1 MELTRRRFLTDSGT
15 VLASVGLPV
24 LGSAEPATPYAG
36 WKQGPSAAPG
46 YFPLAVWLQSP
57 QNAARYKAAGI
68 NLYVGLWQG
77 PTHAQ
82 LAALKAAGMF
92 VICEQNAVGLL
103 HKADPTIVGW
113 MHGDEP
119 DNAQAIT
126 DPATGKQTYG
136 PPVPPARIVADYK
149 RLRAADPTRPILLNL
164 GQGVANDAWVGRGPG
179 ARLQDYE
186 TYVQGGDIV
195 SFDVYPVAGMDRA
208 DGANLL
214 WYVPKGVD
222 RLVRWTRNG
231 SGGGA
236 ATVWNCLECSRI
248 NGKNKPTPSQVRAE
262 AWMALIHG
270 SRGLIYFV
278 HEFQPKFNEHA
289 LLDDPAMLAGV
300 TALNRQIQELAPV
313 LNSPTVAAAATATSA
328 APNVL
333 PIDALVKRH
342 NGALY
347 VFAAAMRAG
356 GSAAAAQR
364 GVFTLRDLPAG
375 SAATAE
381 VLGEGRTIPVRGG
394 RFADHFAPYDVHLY
408 RITPARARR
417 S

>member
-24 LGSAEPATPYAG
+24 LGSAEPAAPYAR
-36 WKQGPSAAPG
+36 WKQGPPADPN

-77 PTHAQ
+77 PTEAQ
-82 LAALKAAGMF
+82 LAALKAAGMS
-92 VICEQNAVGLL
+92 VICEQNTVGLA
-103 HKADPTIVGW
+103 HKTDPTIVGW

-119 DNAQAIT
+119 DNAQAIP

-136 PPVPPARIVADYK
+136 PPVPPSRIVADYR
-149 RLRAADPTRPILLNL
+149 RLRPADPTRPILLNL
-164 GQGVANDAWVGRGPG
+164 GQGVANDAWEGRGPG
-179 ARLQDYE
+179 AKLQDYE
-186 TYVQGGDIV
+186 TYVKGGDIV

-222 RLVRWTRNG
+222 RLMRWTR
-231 SGGGA
+231 SGGA

-248 NGKNKPTPSQVRAE
+248 NGKNKPTPQQVRAE

-289 LLDDPAMLAGV
+289 LLDDPAMLAAV

-313 LNSPTVAAAATATSA
+313 LNSPTVAAAAPA
-328 APNVL
+328 ASDVPNV

-342 NGALY
+342 GGALY

-356 GSAAAAQR
+356 SAR
-364 GVFTLRDLPAG
+364 GIFTIRSLPPG

-408 RITPARARR
+408 RIAPARRQ
-417 S
+417 